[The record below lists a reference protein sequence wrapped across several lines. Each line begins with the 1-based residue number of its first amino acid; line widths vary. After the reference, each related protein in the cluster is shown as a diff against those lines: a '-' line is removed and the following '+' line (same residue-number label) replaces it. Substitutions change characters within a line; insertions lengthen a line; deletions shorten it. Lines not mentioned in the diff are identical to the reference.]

1 MSRPLRVSYPGA
13 VYHVTERGNERKR
26 IVRDDQDRERFLAIV
41 GDMVE
46 QYQVLCHAWV
56 LMDNHYHLV
65 LETPQA
71 NLSVAIRHVNGV
83 YTQAFN
89 RRHQRVGH
97 LFQGR
102 FNAILVQQEAYLLE
116 LCRYVVLNPVRAKMA
131 TRPNQW
137 RWSSYRATSGEEL
150 APPWLVTEWILEP
163 LAPMARAARRAYV
176 ECVGAACSSQRVP
189 GSRCVISC
197 ILARGLH
204 PEDAAADWTP
214 DQPGDSCRAASAAQT
229 DHGGGGESGG
239 DSLRGQGRGTD
250 SVHAPA

>member
-56 LMDNHYHLV
+56 FMDNHYHLV

-71 NLSVAIRHVNGV
+71 NLSSAIRHVNGV

-102 FNAILVQQEAYLLE
+102 LKAILVQQEAYLLE

-137 RWSSYRATSGEEL
+137 RWSSYRTTSGEEL
-150 APPWLVTEWILEP
+150 APPWLVTEWILGD
-163 LAPMARAARRAYV
+163 
-176 ECVGAACSSQRVP
+176 VGD
-189 GSRCVISC
+189 GVI
-197 ILARGLH
+197 A
-204 PEDAAADWTP
+204 
-214 DQPGDSCRAASAAQT
+214 
-229 DHGGGGESGG
+229 
-239 DSLRGQGRGTD
+239 
-250 SVHAPA
+250 